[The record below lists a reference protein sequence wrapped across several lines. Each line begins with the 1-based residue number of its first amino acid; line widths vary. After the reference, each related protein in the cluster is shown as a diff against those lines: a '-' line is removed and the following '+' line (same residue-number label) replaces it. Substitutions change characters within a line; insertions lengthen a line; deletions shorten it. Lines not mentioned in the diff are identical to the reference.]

1 MYVMIDTVLNP
12 KSGRDA
18 TALVLCSNTEQLDQ

>member
-1 MYVMIDTVLNP
+1 MYVMIDMILNP

-18 TALVLCSNTEQLDQ
+18 TALVLCSNIEQVDL